1 MKRITHKS
9 EYFYGH
15 RISQYGLEHGYV
27 DYATLA
33 KAFDAVL
40 VNDVTKLFYS
50 TLNGEYI
57 EPEQVNGYIDNS
69 EEIEELQERISELME
84 ENEDESKTEEIE
96 ELQDRINEL
105 EEEQDRQPEI
115 YQYYIVSASGAE
127 ILQEYT
133 NDPLYYIDALDM
145 YIWGVTHWGTSWD
158 YVLTDVKLDW
168 MED

>member
-9 EYFYGH
+9 EYFCGH
-15 RISQYGLEHGYV
+15 KISQYGLERGYL
-27 DYATLA
+27 DYSTLA

-40 VNDVTKLFYS
+40 VNDITKLFYS

-105 EEEQDRQPEI
+105 EEEQDGQPEI